1 MDQPLRPIS
10 RTAEQ
15 ASIGSAGARQNW
27 QLDPRDCPF
36 FVRGLTVAYRD
47 APAIYNIDF
56 TPPAG
61 AMVAII
67 GPNGA
72 GKSTFLKAAL
82 GLIPTLSGET
92 QIFGRPIDE
101 ARSEV
106 AYVPQ
111 RSSVD
116 WEFPVSALDVVMMG
130 MQREIGLLRWPG
142 SSHRAR
148 ARKALAATGM
158 ENYADRQI
166 GKLSGGQRQRVFL
179 ARALVQHARLLVL
192 DEPFA
197 GVDAATEQTIVNVL
211 RNLRDE
217 GKTVIAVHHDLSTVE
232 EYFDYALLMNVVA
245 IAEGPV
251 RDVFTERNLR
261 LTYGGQGTDF
271 LPKSEEPA
279 LWQQVPGGHVR
290 PA

>member
-1 MDQPLRPIS
+1 MDQISPAFRPIEPGHE
-10 RTAEQ
+10 A
-15 ASIGSAGARQNW
+15 AS
-27 QLDPRDCPF
+27 PF
-36 FVRGLTVAYRD
+36 HVKGLTVAYRD
-47 APAIYNIDF
+47 VPVVYDVSFA
-56 TPPAG
+56 PPAG

-82 GLIPTLSGET
+82 GLIPHLSGT
-92 QIFGRPIDE
+92 VRVFGRPMDE
-101 ARSEV
+101 ARAEV

-130 MQREIGLLRWPG
+130 MQAELGLFRWPG
-142 SSHRAR
+142 REHRER
-148 ARKALAATGM
+148 ALAALATVGM
-158 ENYADRQI
+158 EGFSGRQI

-179 ARALVQHARLLVL
+179 ARALVQQARLLVL

-197 GVDAATEQTIVNVL
+197 GVDAATERTIVEVL
-211 RNLRDE
+211 RGLREE
-217 GKTVIAVHHDLSTVE
+217 GKTVIAVHHDLSTVA
-232 EYFDYALLMNVVA
+232 EYFDHALLMNVVR

-251 RDVFTERNLR
+251 AHVFTEANLR
-261 LTYGGQGTDF
+261 ATYDGQTIPFLHGLGGSAGSRDF
-271 LPKSEEPA
+271 PEAET
-279 LWQQVPGGHVR
+279 GRYHVR